1 MTKLLYAILGAYL
14 GVAGAAYAA
23 DVTPSASP
31 STRTTQAWSDS
42 KVSAA
47 TSKCDALTGTEA
59 ARCVVNIRPEG
70 GGGSSVATAVPAEN
84 VVKADVPT
92 DENVVKAGVPTEE
105 EYMAAMKHCDAADVS
120 DRDRCVTDVK
130 KRYGRM

>member
-70 GGGSSVATAVPAEN
+70 GGGSSVATAVTA
-84 VVKADVPT
+84 
-92 DENVVKAGVPTEE
+92 ENVVKAGVPTEE
-105 EYMAAMKHCDAADVS
+105 EYMAAMKHCDAPDVS

-130 KRYGRM
+130 ERYGRM

>member
-31 STRTTQAWSDS
+31 STSTTQAWSDS

-70 GGGSSVATAVPAEN
+70 GGGSSVATAVTA
-84 VVKADVPT
+84 
-92 DENVVKAGVPTEE
+92 ENVVKAGVPTEE
-105 EYMAAMKHCDAADVS
+105 EYLAAMKHCDAADVS

-130 KRYGRM
+130 ERYGRM

>member
-59 ARCVVNIRPEG
+59 AKCVVNIRPEG
-70 GGGSSVATAVPAEN
+70 GGGSSVATAVTA
-84 VVKADVPT
+84 
-92 DENVVKAGVPTEE
+92 ENVVKAGVPTEE
-105 EYMAAMKHCDAADVS
+105 EYMAAMKHCDAPDVS

-130 KRYGRM
+130 ERYGRM

>member
-70 GGGSSVATAVPAEN
+70 GGGSSVATAVTA
-84 VVKADVPT
+84 
-92 DENVVKAGVPTEE
+92 ENVVKAGVPTEE
-105 EYMAAMKHCDAADVS
+105 EYMSAMKHCDAADVS

-130 KRYGRM
+130 ERYGRM

>member
-70 GGGSSVATAVPAEN
+70 GGGSSVATAVTA
-84 VVKADVPT
+84 
-92 DENVVKAGVPTEE
+92 ENVVKAGVPTEE

-130 KRYGRM
+130 ERFGRM

>member
-59 ARCVVNIRPEG
+59 AKCVVNIRPEG
-70 GGGSSVATAVPAEN
+70 GGGSSVATAVTA
-84 VVKADVPT
+84 
-92 DENVVKAGVPTEE
+92 ENVVKAGVPTEE
-105 EYMAAMKHCDAADVS
+105 EYMAAMKHCDAADVA

-130 KRYGRM
+130 ERYGRM